1 MPPSP
6 LPPPPTTFVC
16 IYGRDPPMDDK
27 FNIAGPK
34 KRWEKNILLEK
45 KKWDILF
52 EKKKWDILFEK
63 KKRDIL
69 FEEKK
74 EQNITRSKV
83 IRAAH

>member
-1 MPPSP
+1 
-6 LPPPPTTFVC
+6 
-16 IYGRDPPMDDK
+16 MDDK
-27 FNIAGPK
+27 FHIAGLK
-34 KRWEKNILLEK
+34 KRWEKNILL
-45 KKWDILF
+45 

-83 IRAAH
+83 IRTAH